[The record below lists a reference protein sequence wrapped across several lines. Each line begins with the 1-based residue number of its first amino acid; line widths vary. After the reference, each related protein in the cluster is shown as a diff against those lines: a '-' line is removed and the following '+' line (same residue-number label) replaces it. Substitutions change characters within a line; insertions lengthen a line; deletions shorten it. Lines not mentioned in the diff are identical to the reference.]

1 MLLKKRKK
9 KPGLKFNFGLAII
22 GLQPTGPRS
31 PGRRVEKN
39 DGKTFVCDK
48 RDRAITFVA
57 ILT

>member
-39 DGKTFVCDK
+39 DGKTFVFDK